1 MLIDSLDLLKDAM
14 NNKYAVPAFNVENME
29 MIQSVLEACNELKS
43 PVILQT
49 TPSTLKYAEPEYFF
63 NLVKAAQ
70 KYFNVPTVLHLD
82 HGDSYEL
89 VVKCLKVGYSSIMY
103 DGSKLSFNENVENT
117 KKVVEISK
125 LFDVYVEGEIGRIGG
140 KEDDLI
146 VENAKFTDSDEA
158 KLFVHQ
164 TNVNSLAVAIGT
176 VHGLYKE
183 EPNLNFNVLEKI
195 SNNLNI
201 PLVLH
206 GTSGVDDLDVKK
218 TISLGI
224 CKVNYATDLRRI
236 FSNSIKEYINNNP
249 NVIDPKKYLLNAKC
263 DLKEFIKEKI
273 LVCGSNNK
281 Y

>member
-249 NVIDPKKYLLNAKC
+249 NVIDPKKYLLNAKY